1 MGVSSEH
8 DPLYVERIVL
18 LKQTASACYVEMDDQ
33 AVADHIENSA
43 EIGIPPA
50 RCGRIWL
57 HTHPGS
63 SAQPSMTDEETFA
76 RAFGGCDWSV
86 MFILARGG
94 QMYARL
100 QIGVIEG
107 VQVELP
113 VRIDWSAWPEVA
125 TSLVRPQDL
134 NQWERSLDELVTPE
148 PQLITRGLGVDY
160 DAQDER
166 AWKAAMDELEAEY
179 DLTREL
185 IEQKEGQYHE

>member
-43 EIGIPPA
+43 EISIPPA

-94 QMYARL
+94 QMYARRRRASRSDAATG
-100 QIGVIEG
+100 IRAGVRLSSRRSMTCASG
-107 VQVELP
+107 VSGGNRTHRRRAPRSDAATGIRAARCVSRSTVLP
-113 VRIDWSAWPEVA
+113 
-125 TSLVRPQDL
+125 
-134 NQWERSLDELVTPE
+134 
-148 PQLITRGLGVDY
+148 
-160 DAQDER
+160 
-166 AWKAAMDELEAEY
+166 
-179 DLTREL
+179 
-185 IEQKEGQYHE
+185 